1 MPIDEFSI
9 RSKLRT
15 YRVHFVE
22 DMVFLKNISP
32 PTVYI
37 VDKNVWDCHSDRCLR
52 ELKGLNVLLLEVNE
66 EQKNLQTV
74 QNLYREIVKFNA
86 KKNLNIVS
94 IGGGITQDITGF
106 LCSTLYRGV
115 KWIFI
120 PTTLL
125 AQADSCIGSKTSLN
139 FDSFKNLIGTFYPPA
154 DVYIYTPFIKTQ
166 KKDDYFSGLGEVV
179 KLHLIGG
186 QNTTKILIKNL
197 SLITDQN
204 NTILSEVIYNSLMIK
219 KEFIEDDELDSG
231 RRNMLNYG
239 HCIGHALESVS
250 DYKIPHG
257 QAVIVGMILANIIA
271 RNRKL
276 LSEVPESI
284 LAMQLLFPILRISA
298 SDMIFNDFLLIEAM
312 KMDKKRIDLGIPI
325 VMLTDNFIMQKFND
339 LSEQEIIFAVNE
351 FRRKLQI

>member
-9 RSKLRT
+9 KSKLRT
-15 YRVHFVE
+15 YRIYFVE

-37 VDKNVWDCHSDRCLR
+37 VDKNVWECHSDRCLSV
-52 ELKGLNVLLLEVNE
+52 LKGLNVIVLEVNE

-74 QNLYREIVKFNA
+74 QDLYRKIVKLNA
-86 KKNLNIVS
+86 KKNLTIVS

-106 LCSTLYRGV
+106 VCSTLYRGIN
-115 KWIFI
+115 WIFI

-139 FDSFKNLIGTFYPPA
+139 FDNFKNLVGTFYPPT
-154 DVYIYTPFIKTQ
+154 DVYIHTPFIQTQ
-166 KKDDYFSGLGEVV
+166 KREDYFSGLGEVV

-186 QNTTKILIKNL
+186 RNTTNILMKNL
-197 SLITDQN
+197 SVITDQN
-204 NTILSEVIYNSLMIK
+204 NTILSEVICNSLMIK
-219 KEFIEDDELDSG
+219 KEYIEDDELDNG

-257 QAVIVGMILANIIA
+257 QAVVVGMILANIIA
-271 RNRKL
+271 RKRKL
-276 LSEVPESI
+276 LSEETESR
-284 LAMQLLFPILRISA
+284 LALQLLFPILSISA
-298 SDMIFNDFLLIEAM
+298 SDMAFDDDLIIEAM
-312 KMDKKRIDLGIPI
+312 KMDKKRIDKGIPI
-325 VMLTDNFIMQKFND
+325 VMLTDIFRMQKFND
-339 LSEQEIIFAVNE
+339 LSEQEIIFSVNE
-351 FRRKLQI
+351 FRRKLRI

>member
-9 RSKLRT
+9 KSKLRT
-15 YRVHFVE
+15 YGVHFID
-22 DMVFLKNISP
+22 DMDFLTNISA

-37 VDKNVWDCHSDRCLR
+37 VDKNVWECYADRCLSV
-52 ELKGLNVLLLEVNE
+52 LKGQNVLLLDVNE

-74 QNLYREIVKFNA
+74 QDFYRKIVQMDA
-86 KKNLNIVS
+86 KKNLTIVS

-106 LCSTLYRGV
+106 VCSTLYRGI

-139 FDSFKNLIGTFYPPA
+139 FDNFKNLIGTFYPPT
-154 DVYIYTPFIKTQ
+154 DVYIHTPFIKTQ
-166 KKDDYFSGLGEVV
+166 KKEDYFSGLGEVV
-179 KLHLIGG
+179 KLQLIGG
-186 QNTTKILIKNL
+186 RNTTNNLIKNL
-197 SLITDQN
+197 SVIIDQN

-219 KEFIEDDELDSG
+219 KAFIEDDELDNG

-271 RNRKL
+271 KKRKL
-276 LSEVPESI
+276 LSEETEI
-284 LAMQLLFPILRISA
+284 LLAKQLLFPILSISA
-298 SDMIFNDFLLIEAM
+298 SEMIFDDYLLFEAM
-312 KMDKKRIDLGIPI
+312 KMDKKRIDNGIPI
-325 VMLTDNFIMQKFND
+325 VMLTDDFRMQKFND
-339 LSEQEIIFAVNE
+339 LSEQEIIFSINE
-351 FRRKLQI
+351 FRSEMLV